1 LWEIQPEELIV
12 KLVFDA
18 ILDVYEGILLR
29 LADKKEED
37 FIHHKKLK
45 QIISN
50 CKNNGPRVSI
60 FNILKGYII
69 NAKFKNVLDQVTP

>member
-1 LWEIQPEELIV
+1 MWEIQPEELIV